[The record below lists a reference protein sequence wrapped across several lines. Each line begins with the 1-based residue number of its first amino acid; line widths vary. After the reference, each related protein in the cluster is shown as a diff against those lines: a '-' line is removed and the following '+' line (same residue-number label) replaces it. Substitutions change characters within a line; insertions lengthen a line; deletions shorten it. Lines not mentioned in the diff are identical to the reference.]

1 MQIIG
6 LLLNSELTKGNYMHD
21 ADALTVCLQRKTLA
35 DMRYDLVTLT
45 LLFVVRNIMCWYCFF
60 S

>member
-1 MQIIG
+1 
-6 LLLNSELTKGNYMHD
+6 MHD